1 MVELNGTLLISILNF
16 IILVAVLA
24 HFCYKPVLKVMD
36 DRRNKIRNDLDS
48 AARSSAEAAKLKS
61 DLKAELANAQVAAQ
75 GIVDKAVK
83 EAKVQAQAQIDE
95 AHAAIEREKV
105 QAAKQIERE
114 RKDALEDLKT
124 QVAAPSR
131 EGTRLCP
138 TIAIRIVA
146 STLSC
151 FMYNSRNTKWKY
163 LTTSD
168 KK

>member
-1 MVELNGTLLISILNF
+1 LVELNGTLLISILNF

-61 DLKAELANAQVAAQ
+61 ELANAQVAAQ

-124 QVAAPSR
+124 QVAA
-131 EGTRLCP
+131 
-138 TIAIRIVA
+138 
-146 STLSC
+146 LSC
-151 FMYNSRNTKWKY
+151 DIASKIISKNMTPDTNDRLIAESIARLDAGQAGK
-163 LTTSD
+163 
-168 KK
+168 

>member
-61 DLKAELANAQVAAQ
+61 DLEAELANAQVAAQ
-75 GIVDKAVK
+75 GIVDKAGK

-124 QVAAPSR
+124 QVAA
-131 EGTRLCP
+131 
-138 TIAIRIVA
+138 
-146 STLSC
+146 LSC
-151 FMYNSRNTKWKY
+151 DIASKIISKNMTPDTNDRLIAESIARLDAGQAGK
-163 LTTSD
+163 
-168 KK
+168 